1 MRQRPT
7 NSPRL
12 PELIQEGWA
21 SEFQAG
27 GWRELYAMAGQRLG
41 ANVLGVVS
49 DRPPGHPCG
58 PFTGGDKDVAR
69 ALNAFDPEAAS
80 EIMDQYAVRDPSKA
94 RGRRK
99 LPPKPEVLVNG
110 SKATKSKMTKLAV
123 ASAFVEVWLAKEG
136 HSGPIGINVLEKVQ
150 LMHLPVL
157 LGR

>member
-12 PELIQEGWA
+12 PELIQ
-21 SEFQAG
+21 G
-27 GWRELYAMAGQRLG
+27 GMGVGVSSWRLARAVAMAGQRLG

-49 DRPPGHPCG
+49 GTGLPVILVDRLQA
-58 PFTGGDKDVAR
+58 GDKDVAR

-99 LPPKPEVLVNG
+99 LPPPG
-110 SKATKSKMTKLAV
+110 
-123 ASAFVEVWLAKEG
+123 
-136 HSGPIGINVLEKVQ
+136 
-150 LMHLPVL
+150 
-157 LGR
+157 